1 MQIPECSLL
10 YKRAL
15 LLLSQR
21 IPFFSSVR
29 HPCSILPSGES
40 IEGRPATA
48 AHRKFQTQL
57 HLVRYN
63 KDFKK
68 YVEITLCRFE
78 ESQKLVDK
86 STDRLV
92 SLMKCRLN

>member
-10 YKRAL
+10 YKCAL

-21 IPFFSSVR
+21 IRFFTSDDSL
-29 HPCSILPSGES
+29 SIRPVGGS
-40 IEGRPATA
+40 IEGRTATSST
-48 AHRKFQTQL
+48 RKFQTQL
-57 HLVRYN
+57 HLVTYN
-63 KDFKK
+63 KEFKK

-86 STDRLV
+86 STDRHV
-92 SLMKCRLN
+92 SLIKCRRN